1 MSVEL
6 KTKYEVKN
14 ILEKK
19 MINKEVYYF
28 IKWKEYAAL
37 KST

>member
-28 IKWKEYAAL
+28 IK
-37 KST
+37 